1 VGLGSSLRFAIEA
14 ALLIGIGVALAAADV
29 GLLPFVLFMAGA
41 WVLVATAERM
51 FSRPDVP
58 VPYAWKRTS
67 DEVPESPPM
76 HRPSAPEPVR
86 REPDP
91 DPEPQE
97 SQQLRLEA
105 VPEPEPDAAA
115 EPEPEPEEEEEKE
128 EERQVEA
135 PAEPV
140 IELPQ
145 AAHRRPNGWN
155 LWDLELRA
163 KQLAGEDP
171 ARDEEWHALFVSL
184 RDFAQPDGTLPA
196 EFDRLV
202 HESFGVLI
210 SRRP

>member
-1 VGLGSSLRFAIEA
+1 VGLGPSLRFAIEA
-14 ALLIGIGVALAAADV
+14 ALLIGIGVVLAAADV

-51 FSRPDVP
+51 LSRPGVP
-58 VPYAWKRTS
+58 VPYAWRGTA
-67 DEVPESPPM
+67 EEPESLPLR
-76 HRPSAPEPVR
+76 RPTAREPSR
-86 REPDP
+86 REAVP
-91 DPEPQE
+91 DPEPEERPQPA
-97 SQQLRLEA
+97 LEA
-105 VPEPEPDAAA
+105 VSEPKPEPEAAA
-115 EPEPEPEEEEEKE
+115 APEPDDEEEEQKVE
-128 EERQVEA
+128 E

-145 AAHRRPNGWN
+145 ATHRRPNGWN

-171 ARDEEWHALFVSL
+171 VRDEEWHALFVSL

-202 HESFGVLI
+202 QESFGVLI

>member
-1 VGLGSSLRFAIEA
+1 VGLGPSLRFAIEA
-14 ALLIGIGVALAAADV
+14 ALLIGIGVVLAAADV

-51 FSRPDVP
+51 LSRSGVP
-58 VPYAWKRTS
+58 VPYAWRRTA
-67 DEVPESPPM
+67 EEGPESLPI
-76 HRPSAPEPVR
+76 RPTAREPSQREPV
-86 REPDP
+86 P

-97 SQQLRLEA
+97 RPQPALEA
-105 VPEPEPDAAA
+105 VS
-115 EPEPEPEEEEEKE
+115 EPEPEPEPEPAEAPEPDDEEEEQKVE
-128 EERQVEA
+128 E

-145 AAHRRPNGWN
+145 AAHRRQNGWN

-163 KQLAGEDP
+163 KELAGEDP
-171 ARDEEWHALFVSL
+171 VRDEEWHALFVSL

-202 HESFGVLI
+202 QESFGVLI